1 MARFAESF
9 IQGLMNPT
17 YQQGL
22 FTAAQSAGSFP
33 RRQREAEEKQ
43 RQDKGQMGGIL
54 AAQQAASEGRFDPE
68 TQKAFMGS
76 MQGLGMSSENLLK
89 ILPSLQ
95 TANQAGIQK
104 NNEKKIVG
112 YQQEIQEQIKI
123 LTETD
128 EPSRAEAAAFY
139 IDDLENKMV
148 ELGGA
153 SYIGASNTAITQATT
168 NKQKGFL
175 QDYYRGL
182 ANYDPSIAVL
192 VDAGQF
198 EAAQARF
205 DALSQKEKEE
215 PSRKVLE
222 NFQTQGGI
230 ITTDNRTEI
239 WKAVVGTTKDLNTA
253 TTMMNRLEEA
263 SSRSKAAQH
272 TGNFKKITYIP
283 KATSPDEMQQG
294 LLFGSSGAVQTKT
307 IDAPIDPNT
316 NEIDA
321 NWLANFRKH
330 SAKTILELDDPS
342 FKEVP
347 APYTDYESVFKGNG
361 NEGGGNNTTTPTSPT
376 SPTTPTSPTPNDL
389 ARGLRSTVE

>member
-1 MARFAESF
+1 MAKYAESF

-33 RRQREAEEKQ
+33 RRQREADEKKK

-76 MQGLGMSSENLLK
+76 MEGLGMSSENLLR

-95 TANQAGIQK
+95 TANQAGIEK
-104 NNEKKIVG
+104 NNQKKLVG
-112 YQQEIQEQIKI
+112 YQQEIQKQIKI

-128 EPSRAEAAAFY
+128 EPSRAEAASFY

-168 NKQKGFL
+168 NKQKSFL

-182 ANYDPSIAVL
+182 SNYDPSIAVL
-192 VDAGQF
+192 VNSGQF
-198 EAAQARF
+198 EAAQTRF
-205 DALSQKEKEE
+205 NALSQKEKEE

-230 ITTDNRTEI
+230 ITTGNRTEI
-239 WKAVVGTTKDLNTA
+239 WKAVVGTTK
-253 TTMMNRLEEA
+253 R
-263 SSRSKAAQH
+263 
-272 TGNFKKITYIP
+272 FKHGYNN
-283 KATSPDEMQQG
+283 DEQVRRG
-294 LLFGSSGAVQTKT
+294 VKSIKSGPTQ
-307 IDAPIDPNT
+307 
-316 NEIDA
+316 
-321 NWLANFRKH
+321 RK
-330 SAKTILELDDPS
+330 
-342 FKEVP
+342 F
-347 APYTDYESVFKGNG
+347 
-361 NEGGGNNTTTPTSPT
+361 
-376 SPTTPTSPTPNDL
+376 
-389 ARGLRSTVE
+389 

>member
-1 MARFAESF
+1 MARFGESF
-9 IQGLMNPT
+9 IQGLINPT

-22 FTAAQSAGSFP
+22 FTAAQGAGSFP
-33 RRQREAEEKQ
+33 RRQREAEEKK

-76 MQGLGMSSENLLK
+76 MQGLGMSSENLLR

-104 NNEKKIVG
+104 NNQKKIVG

-182 ANYDPSIAVL
+182 SNYDPSIAVL
-192 VDAGQF
+192 VNSGQF
-198 EAAQARF
+198 DAAQTRF

-263 SSRSKAAQH
+263 SSRAKAAQH

-294 LLFGSSGAVQTKT
+294 LLFGSSGNVQTKT

-321 NWLANFRKH
+321 KWLANFREH

-342 FKEVP
+342 FK
-347 APYTDYESVFKGNG
+347 GNG
-361 NEGGGNNTTTPTSPT
+361 NDGGGNNTTTPTSLT
-376 SPTTPTSPTPNDL
+376 TPTTPTSPTPNDL

>member
-1 MARFAESF
+1 MSKFAESF
-9 IQGLMNPT
+9 IQGLINPT

-22 FTAAQSAGSFP
+22 FTAAQGAGSFP
-33 RRQREAEEKQ
+33 RRQREADEKK

-68 TQKAFMGS
+68 TQKAFIGS
-76 MQGLGMSSENLLK
+76 MEGLGMSSENLLK

-104 NNEKKIVG
+104 NNQKKIVD

-182 ANYDPSIAVL
+182 SNYDPSIAVL
-192 VDAGQF
+192 VNSGQF
-198 EAAQARF
+198 EAAQTRF

-230 ITTDNRTEI
+230 ITTRNRTEI

-283 KATSPDEMQQG
+283 KATSPDEMQQV
-294 LLFGSSGAVQTKT
+294 LMFGSSGSVQTKT

-316 NEIDA
+316 NKIDA
-321 NWLANFRKH
+321 KWLANFREH

-342 FKEVP
+342 FKG
-347 APYTDYESVFKGNG
+347 DGND
-361 NEGGGNNTTTPTSPT
+361 GGGNNTTAPNAPNAPTA
-376 SPTTPTSPTPNDL
+376 PTSPTPNDL
-389 ARGLRSTVE
+389 ARGLRSTAE

>member
-1 MARFAESF
+1 MAKYAESF

-33 RRQREAEEKQ
+33 RRQREADEKK

-76 MQGLGMSSENLLK
+76 MEGLGMSSENLLR

-95 TANQAGIQK
+95 TANQAGIEK
-104 NNEKKIVG
+104 NNQKKLVG
-112 YQQEIQEQIKI
+112 YQQEIQKQIKI

-128 EPSRAEAAAFY
+128 EPSRAEAASFY

-168 NKQKGFL
+168 NKQKSFL

-182 ANYDPSIAVL
+182 SNYDPSIAVL
-192 VDAGQF
+192 VNSGQF
-198 EAAQARF
+198 EAAQTRF
-205 DALSQKEKEE
+205 NALSQKEKEE

-230 ITTDNRTEI
+230 ITTGNRTEI

-272 TGNFKKITYIP
+272 KGNFKPITYIP
-283 KATSPDEMQQG
+283 KATSPDEMQEG
-294 LLFGSSGAVQTKT
+294 LLFGSSGNVETKK
-307 IDAPIDPNT
+307 INAPIDPNT

-321 NWLANFRKH
+321 KWLANFRKH

-342 FKEVP
+342 FK
-347 APYTDYESVFKGNG
+347 GNG
-361 NEGGGNNTTTPTSPT
+361 NDGGGNNTTTPTT
-376 SPTTPTSPTPNDL
+376 PTTPTSPTPNDL